1 MSIQD
6 PDGAVNT
13 LISKIKNCLNNASS
27 CETNNKKYREIAP
40 RKNWI
45 STAIIISCKKKEM
58 LYKLW
63 KMKPD
68 CNDLKNEYKN
78 YSKLLGKVI
87 KDAKFKFERN
97 KIEKSSKDP
106 KNYGK

>member
-1 MSIQD
+1 MLLL
-6 PDGAVNT
+6 VK
-13 LISKIKNCLNNASS
+13 LIKRD
-27 CETNNKKYREIAP
+27 REMIP

-45 STAIIISCKKKEM
+45 SSAIIISCKKTEM

-68 CNDLKNEYKN
+68 CKGLKNEYKN
-78 YSKLLGKVI
+78 YSKLLDKLI

-97 KIEKSSKDP
+97 NELCKDSNGP
-106 KNYGK
+106 AVQVEGRSRW